1 MSENISSRPLILGHR
16 GASAYAPEN
25 TLAAFR
31 LAREQG
37 ADGIE
42 LDAKLSADGFVV
54 IMHDTTVD
62 RTTNGTGKVSALT
75 YYELRQLDAGSWY
88 DPKFRGEPIP
98 TLEDVFSA
106 VGRDLLVNVEL
117 TNYSTL
123 ADALPE
129 KVAAL
134 VIKMDL
140 EKQVIFSSFSPTNLV
155 KIRKFLP
162 TAPLALLTPAGAAGA
177 LSRFMLGGSVPKEA
191 LHPYYSDVTASL
203 VERYHK
209 KGRKVNVWT
218 VDDAQEM
225 LRLQALHVEA
235 IITDDPLLARQTL
248 ENRS

>member
-1 MSENISSRPLILGHR
+1 MSENTPSRPLILGHR

-54 IMHDTTVD
+54 VMHDTTVD

-88 DPKFRGEPIP
+88 NQKYRGEPIP

-117 TNYSTL
+117 TNYTTL

-140 EKQVIFSSFSPTNLV
+140 EKQVDLLV
-155 KIRKFLP
+155 LFPDQPGEDPQIPANR
-162 TAPLALLTPAGAAGA
+162 APGSTDPRRGSGGA
-177 LSRFMLGGSVPKEA
+177 L
-191 LHPYYSDVTASL
+191 
-203 VERYHK
+203 
-209 KGRKVNVWT
+209 
-218 VDDAQEM
+218 
-225 LRLQALHVEA
+225 ALHVGWECA
-235 IITDDPLLARQTL
+235 QGSAASLLFGCDRQAWWNATTGRAAR
-248 ENRS
+248 

>member
-1 MSENISSRPLILGHR
+1 MSENKPSRPLILGHR

-37 ADGIE
+37 ADGVE
-42 LDAKLSADGFVV
+42 LDAKLSADGFVIV
-54 IMHDTTVD
+54 MHDATVD

-75 YYELRQLDAGSWY
+75 YYELRRLDAGGWY
-88 DPKFRGEPIP
+88 NQSFRGEPIP
-98 TLEDVFSA
+98 TLEEVFAA

-117 TNYSTL
+117 TNYTTL
-123 ADALPE
+123 TDKLPE

-134 VIKMDL
+134 VIRMDL
-140 EKQVIFSSFSPTNLV
+140 ERQVIFSSFSPPNLV
-155 KIRKFLP
+155 KIHTFLP
-162 TAPLALLTPAGAAGA
+162 AAPLALLTPAGAVGA
-177 LSRFMLGGSVPKEA
+177 LSRFLLGGSVPKEA
-191 LHPYYSDVTASL
+191 LHPHYADVTASL

-218 VDDAQEM
+218 VNDAQEM
-225 LRLQALHVEA
+225 RRLQALRVDA